1 MEVGTIIFMGT
12 VPEGLGCLAP
22 WRQGAEA
29 SSRSPRAQCVT
40 RCLRP
45 GPVVEMFEEIKAW
58 KMARDFLGVFSMKDV
73 GILADLWDFRNNM
86 LVVDHEL

>member
-1 MEVGTIIFMGT
+1 
-12 VPEGLGCLAP
+12 
-22 WRQGAEA
+22 
-29 SSRSPRAQCVT
+29 
-40 RCLRP
+40 LRP